1 MSKSICYTIFFLIL
15 ILVNACSI
23 NRGYESK
30 DLIYKKRYFDQL
42 QDIDH
47 WLIQGKIGYKNSKEG
62 GSAWITWVQSK
73 EDFEIKLNGPLGI
86 NVRKIR
92 GKINYPRLK
101 TKRYEITT
109 IEDFEVYGE
118 KSFLLATEIE
128 NLRFWIKGLESPN
141 LKIIESRYNDDGTLA
156 SLKQAGWK
164 LDFSN
169 YENIGKFKLP
179 NRIKGKKGTYR
190 FNLSIKK
197 WVIK

>member
-1 MSKSICYTIFFLIL
+1 LIL

>member
-1 MSKSICYTIFFLIL
+1 M
-15 ILVNACSI
+15 
-23 NRGYESK
+23 
-30 DLIYKKRYFDQL
+30 
-42 QDIDH
+42 
-47 WLIQGKIGYKNSKEG
+47 
-62 GSAWITWVQSK
+62 
-73 EDFEIKLNGPLGI
+73 
-86 NVRKIR
+86 
-92 GKINYPRLK
+92 
-101 TKRYEITT
+101 
-109 IEDFEVYGE
+109 YGE